1 MHALRHSE
9 GSGSATSGVPQ
20 AWFEA
25 ADARQIFRARL
36 RSALE
41 AGAAPLLICDY
52 DGTLAPF
59 HQDKMQAYAYAGV
72 AERLSRIAAGPTRL
86 AFVSGR
92 PVGELLTLLP
102 LAEHAEIWGMHG
114 RQHRTVNGVLQ
125 QFEPTEPQRTAL
137 DEAQQELSV
146 RGYAGVVERKVGS
159 VALHWRDT
167 NALPAG
173 RSEAEHAARAAF
185 EPFAGKYDL
194 ALLPFDGGLELRT
207 EDRTKEHAADALL
220 AGAEAQAAAF
230 LGDDVTDEDAFR
242 AVARKG
248 GTALL
253 VRAELRPSAA
263 GFALRPPDELL
274 AFFDFWLDATG
285 SV

>member
-1 MHALRHSE
+1 MHALRHSG
-9 GSGSATSGVPQ
+9 GSGLGSSEVPR
-20 AWFEA
+20 AWSEA
-25 ADARQIFRARL
+25 ADARQMFRARL
-36 RSALE
+36 QSALK

-59 HQDKMQAYAYAGV
+59 HPDKMQAYAYTGV

-86 AFVSGR
+86 AFISGR

-102 LAEHAEIWGMHG
+102 LAEQAEIWGMHG
-114 RQHRTVNGVLQ
+114 RQHRTPDGALRL
-125 QFEPTEPQRTAL
+125 FEPTEAQRSAL
-137 DEAQQELSV
+137 DHAQQELAAQ
-146 RGYAGVVERKVGS
+146 GYAGVVERKVGS

-167 NALPAG
+167 DALPGG
-173 RSEAEHAARAAF
+173 RDEAEHAARAAF
-185 EPFAGKYDL
+185 EPFAGAQEL

-220 AGAEAQAAAF
+220 DGAAAPAAAF

-263 GFALRPPDELL
+263 QFALRPPDELL

-285 SV
+285 SA